1 MTKQTSIRPLGIR
14 NPLLKALHREV
25 INGSREELLGFL
37 EPQQLGM
44 SMGGAAKLIHSIRM
58 LLEENPTFVC
68 ATNDCRN
75 AFNEDARAAAV
86 ITLQEEPS
94 LAHLAYYAATSLIPS
109 HGMESKGELWGRSGE
124 GQIQGSPEAGLCS
137 L

>member
-1 MTKQTSIRPLGIR
+1 
-14 NPLLKALHREV
+14 
-25 INGSREELLGFL
+25 
-37 EPQQLGM
+37 
-44 SMGGAAKLIHSIRM
+44 MGGAAKLIHSVRM

-75 AFNEDARAAAV
+75 AFNEDTRAAAV

-109 HGMESKGELWGRSGE
+109 HGMESKGELWGRGR
-124 GQIQGSPEAGLCS
+124 PRAPLRPGLCS
-137 L
+137 R